1 MNHQNRLA
9 GLEDIEQAA
18 KALYSGLDADQK
30 KMANLWL
37 LASIPNFSGPPA
49 GSAGNS
55 ERRPDMRQGGDMRRR
70 GGGGMGGMGSG
81 RY

>member
-1 MNHQNRLA
+1 
-9 GLEDIEQAA
+9 
-18 KALYSGLDADQK
+18 
-30 KMANLWL
+30 L
-37 LASIPNFSGPPA
+37 LSSIPNFSGPPA